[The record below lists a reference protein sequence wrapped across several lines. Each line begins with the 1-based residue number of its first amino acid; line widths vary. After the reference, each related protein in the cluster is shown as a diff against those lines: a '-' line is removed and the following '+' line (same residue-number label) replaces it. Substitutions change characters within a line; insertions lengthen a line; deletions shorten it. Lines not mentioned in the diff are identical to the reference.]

1 MMQQEVSNHEHRV
14 NNVME
19 NGQKMISEGHPE
31 SDRFERDM
39 NNLTEKLTQLKE
51 NLAQRQQKLLINEKV
66 QQFLYDANEAESWM
80 SEQELYMMVE
90 DRGKDEFSAQN
101 LMKKHGTL
109 ESTVDDYAETIRQLG
124 ETARQLIADEHP
136 ESEAINIRIGQV
148 DKLYAGLKD
157 LAAERRA
164 KLDDALKLFMLNR
177 EVDDLEQWIAEREV
191 VAGSHEL
198 GQDFEHVTLLI
209 ERFKEFA
216 KETDAIGS
224 ERVAAVNE
232 IADSLISVGHTDA
245 ALIAQWKDSLND
257 AWADLGELIDT
268 RSQMLQASQ
277 ELHKYF
283 HDCKDVLSRIL
294 EKQNSMSDELGRDGA
309 TVSMLQRKHQ
319 NFLQDLSTLQSQV
332 TAIQEESA
340 KLQAAYAGEKAMEI
354 TNREREVVRAWM
366 ELQGMGDSRKGKLTD
381 TGNLFRF
388 FAMVR
393 NLMLWMDD
401 LMRQMSTSEKPRDVS
416 GVELLMNNHQGHK
429 AEIDARVYN
438 FADVYSLGKEL
449 LSMQHYASNEIKEKL
464 RELTDKRNGMI
475 HRWEERW
482 EHLQLIL
489 EVYQFARDAAVAE
502 AWLLAQDP
510 YLKSEEFGHT
520 IDEVE
525 NLIKKHEAFEK
536 AAAAQEE
543 RFAALERLTTFELK
557 DMKRRQDEDLM
568 RQQDIIEKQKEQTR
582 RRSQDQPDTRSER
595 GSLRG
600 SKHPDGELEGMLVR
614 KHEWESTTKKA
625 SNRSWEK
632 ICVVLKGSQ
641 ILFYKDQK
649 TYRGKPD
656 ETFRGELPVDLTNAE
671 ATVATDYTKKKHVF
685 RLKLEND
692 GDYLFQASDDDQM
705 NLWVDSINRKS
716 QGGEESGQGKSQTL
730 PPGSDKRDEPKK
742 RSFFT
747 LK

>member
-1 MMQQEVSNHEHRV
+1 M
-14 NNVME
+14 
-19 NGQKMISEGHPE
+19 
-31 SDRFERDM
+31 
-39 NNLTEKLTQLKE
+39 
-51 NLAQRQQKLLINEKV
+51 
-66 QQFLYDANEAESWM
+66 
-80 SEQELYMMVE
+80 
-90 DRGKDEFSAQN
+90 GKDEFSAQN
-101 LMKKHGTL
+101 LMKKHEAL
-109 ESTVDDYAETIRQLG
+109 EAAVADYSENVRQLG
-124 ETARQLIADEHP
+124 EVARQLSAEAHP
-136 ESEAINIRIGQV
+136 QSEAIGVRLSQV
-148 DKLYAGLKD
+148 EKLYAGLKE
-157 LAAERRA
+157 LFNERRA

-198 GQDFEHVTLLI
+198 GQDYDHVTLLW
-209 ERFKEFA
+209 ERFREFA
-216 KETDAIGS
+216 RDTEAIGN
-224 ERVAAVNE
+224 ERVQAVNE

-245 ALIAQWKDSLND
+245 ATIAQWKDSLND

-268 RSQMLQASQ
+268 RNQMLEASR

-309 TVSMLQRKHQ
+309 SVSMLQRKHQ

-332 TAIQEESA
+332 EAIQEDSA
-340 KLQAAYAGEKAMEI
+340 KLQAAYAGEKALEI
-354 TNREREVVRAWM
+354 TNQERAVVRAWL
-366 ELQGMGDSRKGKLTD
+366 ELNAIGESRKNKLND

-429 AEIDARVYN
+429 AEIDAREDN

-449 LSMQHYASNEIKEKL
+449 LSMQHYASNGIKEKL

-557 DMKRRQDEDLM
+557 DMKRRQDEDIM
-568 RQQDIIEKQKEQTR
+568 RMDIIEKQKEQEKKSR
-582 RRSQDQPDTRSER
+582 DVPDTRSES
-595 GSLRG
+595 GSMKG
-600 SKHPDGELEGMLVR
+600 EKHPDGELEGMLVR

-632 ICVVLKGSQ
+632 LCVVLKGSQ
-641 ILFYKDQK
+641 IVFYKDQK
-649 TYRGKPD
+649 TYRSKPE
-656 ETFRGELPVDLTNAE
+656 ETFRSETPVDLIGGVAE
-671 ATVATDYTKKKHVF
+671 VAADYTKKKHVF
-685 RLKLEND
+685 RLKLQNG
-692 GDYLFQASDDDQM
+692 GDYLFQALDDEQM
-705 NLWVDSINRKS
+705 NLWVEAINRQA
-716 QGGEESGQGKSQTL
+716 QGLEEGPGKSQTL
-730 PPGSDKRDEPKK
+730 PPGSDKKDEPKR

-747 LK
+747 LKKN